1 MGEFIDRDAIGRSN
15 MVRLTAYII
24 KSRWFTIFAT
34 ILVMSAAGATYA
46 FGIYSKD
53 IKETLGYNQ
62 QTLNTL
68 GFFKDLGANVGILA
82 GLINEVTP
90 PWVVLAIGAIMNLGG
105 YLMVWLAV
113 TGRTPRPHIWQMCLY
128 ICIGANS
135 QSFANNGALVT
146 AVKNFPE
153 SRGVVL
159 GLLKGYTGLSSAIFT
174 QLYHAIYG
182 DNSKAL
188 ILLIGWLPAAISI
201 VFIYTIRLTKVKRQ
215 ENEIK
220 VFYRILYAA
229 IALAGYLLVMIV
241 VQKLVA
247 FSQSAYVGSAVVVL
261 LLLFLPVVVVW
272 REEANIWRLKVH
284 SKTNPSP
291 ITISVDKQEKSEVAN
306 DPPKAVLAQPISDS
320 EVPTPCKQSSRLAR
334 IIKIFKAPKRG
345 TDFTIIQALVSI
357 DMWILFI
364 ANICGVGGCL
374 TAVDN
379 MGQIGESLGYPI
391 RSIGTFVSLISIW
404 NFAGRVVAGFAS
416 EIFITK
422 YRFPRPLVMA
432 IVLFISCI
440 GHLLIAL
447 GIPGSLYI
455 ASVIIGFCFGAQMPL
470 LYAIISELFG
480 LKYYSTLFN
489 VGAVASPIGA
499 YAFNVKIA
507 GYLYDKEA
515 IKQSKLVGAVSTHSS
530 RDLTCMGVKCYRS
543 SFLIITGVT
552 LFGSL
557 ILMVLAMRT
566 RNFYRSDI
574 YAKFR
579 DASMGEEEMRVA
591 RNVEEDGEKG
601 DGKSSS
607 KATTS
612 MDGGSHLKE

>member
-1 MGEFIDRDAIGRSN
+1 
-15 MVRLTAYII
+15 
-24 KSRWFTIFAT
+24 
-34 ILVMSAAGATYA
+34 
-46 FGIYSKD
+46 
-53 IKETLGYNQ
+53 
-62 QTLNTL
+62 
-68 GFFKDLGANVGILA
+68 
-82 GLINEVTP
+82 
-90 PWVVLAIGAIMNLGG
+90 
-105 YLMVWLAV
+105 
-113 TGRTPRPHIWQMCLY
+113 
-128 ICIGANS
+128 
-135 QSFANNGALVT
+135 
-146 AVKNFPE
+146 
-153 SRGVVL
+153 
-159 GLLKGYTGLSSAIFT
+159 
-174 QLYHAIYG
+174 
-182 DNSKAL
+182 
-188 ILLIGWLPAAISI
+188 
-201 VFIYTIRLTKVKRQ
+201 
-215 ENEIK
+215 
-220 VFYRILYAA
+220 
-229 IALAGYLLVMIV
+229 
-241 VQKLVA
+241 
-247 FSQSAYVGSAVVVL
+247 
-261 LLLFLPVVVVW
+261 
-272 REEANIWRLKVH
+272 
-284 SKTNPSP
+284 
-291 ITISVDKQEKSEVAN
+291 
-306 DPPKAVLAQPISDS
+306 
-320 EVPTPCKQSSRLAR
+320 
-334 IIKIFKAPKRG
+334 
-345 TDFTIIQALVSI
+345 
-357 DMWILFI
+357 MWILFI

-447 GIPGSLYI
+447 
-455 ASVIIGFCFGAQMPL
+455 
-470 LYAIISELFG
+470 
-480 LKYYSTLFN
+480 
-489 VGAVASPIGA
+489 VASPIGA

-612 MDGGSHLKE
+612 MDGGNHLKE